1 MYDDNRYEV
10 EEKYTQFVDLN
21 SRPVWPRLD
30 MHPLAALL
38 NKLEQCHDSWNTIDS
53 SSQQH
58 DQDAY
63 RSGGAAAAGEGEG
76 GEGSEGL
83 VWVANSMIN
92 PGKLL
97 SAFVCSGLLLLLWG
111 HLYCNG
117 ICCTFFVD
125 VSCCLNVVDVNSS
138 SCSLRLSSS

>member
-38 NKLEQCHDSWNTIDS
+38 NKLEQCHDSLNTIDS

-63 RSGGAAAAGEGEG
+63 RSGGAAAAAAAAAGAGE
-76 GEGSEGL
+76 EGSQGL

-92 PGKLL
+92 PGELL
-97 SAFVCSGLLLLLWG
+97 SAVVC
-111 HLYCNG
+111 
-117 ICCTFFVD
+117 CC
-125 VSCCLNVVDVNSS
+125 CCCGVTSTAMASVAPFL
-138 SCSLRLSSS
+138 